1 MTLAGSALSFVRS
14 NRNVST
20 TAQWVG
26 RWDRTSRITTLRLQH
41 RRFATPSRFPIPSL
55 LEKPTTNE
63 SALDAHGLSSTP
75 PVETPHTLPSTPSPP
90 SLNTKH
96 LKEEPLKDKTY
107 KDPLDGLIEHVI
119 YTKLLKEPPFLAH
132 LEAQSGFPRL
142 SALWNEYSSRSGT
155 VINELVVPYEEYPD
169 ENRRADQNPS
179 VTPQATE
186 GDGIVLLIHVL
197 LKQKVHSQDT
207 GSLSQPYEID
217 RLSLCSGFALN
228 AKPSPMSEEPACKDS
243 QGDLIVSCAHTL
255 EEVGNAQNRTRPR
268 TID

>member
-1 MTLAGSALSFVRS
+1 MGWTMGPNLP
-14 NRNVST
+14 
-20 TAQWVG
+20 
-26 RWDRTSRITTLRLQH
+26 DH
-41 RRFATPSRFPIPSL
+41 
-55 LEKPTTNE
+55 
-63 SALDAHGLSSTP
+63 DSTP
-75 PVETPHTLPSTPSPP
+75 PAPPLCHSISVSHSQSARETDHKRKRIGRARSLIHATCRNTPHASIDTFTSFFEYQTPERRASERQDVQRSVRRIDRTRHIYQTLEGT
-90 SLNTKH
+90 
-96 LKEEPLKDKTY
+96 
-107 KDPLDGLIEHVI
+107 
-119 YTKLLKEPPFLAH
+119 PFLAH